1 MNGTRVLRSPQKVLG
16 FKPPSQ
22 ELTTPHWVLANL
34 ALILGLSLRREDV
47 VGGSWTIHPE
57 GQRGDVEREI
67 LVRQLLSGLGRFV
80 PYSDRAGRRRIL
92 DFSRRLSEAYFP
104 GVPTASLFQPFL
116 YEWFVISKQ
125 S

>member
-1 MNGTRVLRSPQKVLG
+1 MLRSAQRCRVLSLYPRSSDTALLG
-16 FKPPSQ
+16 SCQPR
-22 ELTTPHWVLANL
+22 TDLA
-34 ALILGLSLRREDV
+34 LSLRREDV

-80 PYSDRAGRRRIL
+80 PYSDRAGRRRKL
-92 DFSRRLSEAYFP
+92 DFSRRLSEANFP
-104 GVPTASLFQPFL
+104 RVPTASLFQPFL
-116 YEWFVISKQ
+116 CESCVISKQ